1 MTILITKNSLNI
13 IALTLSELEDETL
26 DINWL
31 FRFTKEQGKQEI
43 LCYLDDLNVST
54 ARYNLFHLLEGT
66 DATFTK
72 LGDYTYQVYQMPDGG
87 SLDYTLGIQCEIGKV
102 RVKDSVTITPNS
114 FEPTL
119 TSNIYGGETVS

>member
-1 MTILITKNSLNI
+1 MTISITKNSLNI
-13 IALTLSELEDETL
+13 IALTLSELEDESL

-31 FRFTKEQGKQEI
+31 FRFTKDQGKQEI
-43 LCYLDDLNVST
+43 FCYLIDLNAST

-87 SLDYTLGIQCEIGKV
+87 SLDYSLGIQCEIGKV
-102 RVKDSVTITPNS
+102 RVKDSITVVPNS

-119 TSNIYGGETVS
+119 TSNIYGGETIS